1 MELIV
6 VFLVIIFAPAL
17 LVMEGAD
24 GIIQFLGIVIVLLLC
39 ALFFKIIFK
48 NKDD

>member
-1 MELIV
+1 MELII

-17 LVMEGAD
+17 FVMGASD
-24 GIIQFLGIVIVLLLC
+24 GIIQFLGVVIVLLLC